1 MKKFLALLCV
11 LAIALSSVTGFDADA
26 RYRGSRKATRT
37 SYVKKAKKKGKR
49 GKRKRRRR
57 SRRYSSG
64 YYYRYWY
71 DDNGNYYYRYWYY

>member
-26 RYRGSRKATRT
+26 GARRSRKATRT

-49 GKRKRRRR
+49 GKKRRRSYR
-57 SRRYSSG
+57 KG
-64 YYYRYWY
+64 YYYKYWY
-71 DDNGNYYYRYWYY
+71 DRYGNYHYKYWYNY